1 MNQSVALISALAA
14 AFAIGASAAE
24 NIPTLREVKLRERLG
39 RANVEM
45 ELPDGSK
52 VKPALFTASTS
63 LAGKW
68 KFKGLDAQRDPFGRT
83 TDEERK
89 MLSPK
94 TSDASWGLIDV
105 PMNWWSDPRFAY
117 DKYGE
122 NDACFRG
129 YYRRTVN
136 VPNPA
141 DGKRRFLRFEEI
153 GAEAEFYINGKLA
166 GWHCG
171 DFVPCEVEMT
181 SLLQPGTNLVAV
193 RVLADF
199 GPPWRG
205 NSGAFTRPYGAH
217 WYKKAIRGG
226 IWHTVGM
233 EETPQVRIRE
243 IRIDPAEDL
252 ASIRVRGIVENAG
265 PAAEFDLALALVED
279 LRDAP
284 AGKIAVRT
292 GIAARR
298 GETAFDITASM
309 KGAKLWSPDDPNL
322 YWAAFALIDSTG
334 RPVGGSVERFGMR
347 TMRIDGKRFLLN
359 GKPIYL
365 VGDSLHSLRFGGWP
379 WQHAKQ
385 RTEMRIMAHKASGVN
400 TLRTAHMPFI
410 PEAYDF
416 ADEIGVIIYNEWG
429 NSFCNKIEEREFER
443 NNLAGLE
450 TIVMRDYNHAS
461 VLLWSLGNEVDH
473 RSPDVARQLDKQY
486 DLVKRLDGQDRPTC
500 TFSGVANVNSYGR
513 DRLKT
518 DFLDIHEYLGIDSDS
533 WTFWF
538 DRMASHIAQITKVYG
553 ENGELKMPLVM
564 WECVGAGWCIRSDR
578 GMRPGDVARYVDWM
592 KKWCSWGKADG
603 IPFSASVGLL
613 PLLDPKRGQRY
624 VQGYLAARLCELFRQ
639 DHRLAG
645 FAPWLANPAV
655 PGYTRWYQQVYP
667 LLRNNARND
676 GRLFFRQLSSPD
688 MRDVEC
694 VVVND
699 TDTAL
704 DGLRMEVTLAV
715 DNREVMLG
723 TCEFGTVGVFEE
735 GVRPL
740 RISIPSGLS
749 GEGEVRLRLTG
760 PRGLT
765 ALNGYQVRLHSSD
778 HMREKAAGAR
788 ELTLSAVAPKTEAIL
803 RELGIMY
810 RISEKGKPWPSDGT
824 VDVPPGTSWFGDEAE
839 RFVRDGGVLLVLE
852 PAGSRLYGFPELYVA
867 PGTNHLVEPVAVV
880 HPAFDGLS
888 AFDFD
893 TWAENPH
900 GAPVARMVMPLDTG
914 VIACRPRYIHDP
926 YKKYGEAGMA
936 LCEYRLGKGRIVVS
950 TLNAE
955 RLWGVNPAA
964 TRYMRN
970 LLAYVARGRYASGT
984 LAIDEKAF
992 RPVPKDVISDPLV
1005 LVERSRPFGLKFS
1018 HVEKRQEKAP
1028 AKILFFKDKLEKL
1041 KKGGYRYL
1049 TLAFRSSSD
1058 GYFDVTIPKSD
1069 HRNRLTCTIPAEIS
1083 RGKVVTVRLD
1093 LSKDF
1098 RFAMEAK
1105 ENAFGLDAAR
1115 GEIIFYNGYEN
1126 ERTPPFPRPPVEVEI
1141 VEMRF
1146 E

>member
-1 MNQSVALISALAA
+1 MKINVLAVSALVA
-14 AFAIGASAAE
+14 AFAIGSFAAE
-24 NIPTLREVKLRERLG
+24 NIPAPREVKPRPRLG
-39 RANVEM
+39 RENVEM
-45 ELPDGSK
+45 ELSDGSK
-52 VKPALFTASTS
+52 VKPASFTVSTS

-83 TDEERK
+83 SDEERK

-94 TSDASWGLIDV
+94 ADDTGWTLIDV
-105 PMNWWSDPRFAY
+105 PLNWWSDPRFSY
-117 DKYGE
+117 DKYGKD
-122 NDACFRG
+122 DACFRG

-136 VPNPA
+136 VPDPA

-153 GAEAEFYINGKLA
+153 GAEAEFYVNGKLA

-171 DFVPCEVEMT
+171 DFVPCEVEVT
-181 SLLQPGTNLVAV
+181 RFLQPGTNLVAA

-205 NSGAFTRPYGAH
+205 KSSSFTRPYGAH

-226 IWHTVGM
+226 IWHTVSL

-243 IRIDPAEDL
+243 VRIDPAEDL
-252 ASIRVRGIVENAG
+252 ASIRVRGTVENAG
-265 PAAEFDLALALVED
+265 QAAALELSMALVED
-279 LRDAP
+279 SPGAP
-284 AGKIAVRT
+284 AGKPVVRI

-298 GETAFDITASM
+298 GETAFDITAPV
-309 KGAKLWSPDDPNL
+309 KDAKLWSPDDPNL
-322 YWAAFALIDSTG
+322 YWAAFALTDSEG
-334 RPVGGSVERFGMR
+334 RPVAGRVERFGMR

-365 VGDSLHSLRFGGWP
+365 AGDSLHSLRFGGWP
-379 WQHAKQ
+379 WQQAKQ
-385 RTEMRIMAHKASGVN
+385 ATEKRIAAHKAAGVN

-410 PEAYDF
+410 PEAYEF

-450 TIVMRDYNHAS
+450 TFVRRDYNHAS
-461 VLLWSLGNEVDH
+461 VLLWSLGNEVNH
-473 RSPDVARQLDKQY
+473 RSPDVARQLDMQY
-486 DLVKRLDGQDRPTC
+486 DLVKRLDGQNRPAC
-500 TFSGVANVNSYGR
+500 AFSGVANVNSYGR

-518 DFLDIHEYLGIDSDS
+518 DFLDIHEYLGIDSES

-538 DRMASHIAQITKVYG
+538 DRMAGHIAQITKSYG
-553 ENGELKMPLVM
+553 ENGELNMPLVM

-578 GMRPGDVARYVDWM
+578 GMKQGDVARYVDWM

-613 PLLDPKRGQRY
+613 PLIDPSRGQRY

-639 DHRLAG
+639 DRRLAG
-645 FAPWLANPAV
+645 FAPWLADPSV

-676 GRLFFRQLSSPD
+676 GRLFFRQLTSPD
-688 MRDVEC
+688 VRDVEC

-704 DGLRMEVTLAV
+704 DGLRMEVTLAAG
-715 DNREVMLG
+715 NREVALG
-723 TCEFGTVGVFEE
+723 TCEFGRIGVFDECA
-735 GVRPL
+735 RPL
-740 RISIPSGLS
+740 RISIPSGFS
-749 GEGEVRLRLTG
+749 GEGEVRLHLTG

-765 ALNGYQVRLHSSD
+765 ALNGYRVQLHPSSRV
-778 HMREKAAGAR
+778 REKVVDVR
-788 ELTLSAVAPKTEAIL
+788 ELTLSSAASKTESILDELAIPHRL
-803 RELGIMY
+803 A
-810 RISEKGKPWPSDGT
+810 EKGKSWPTGG
-824 VDVPPGTSWFGDEAE
+824 VVVVPPGTAWNGVEAE
-839 RFVRDGGVLLVLE
+839 RFVRGGGMLLVLE
-852 PAGSRLYGFPELYVA
+852 PSGPRLNGFPELYVT
-867 PGTNHLVEPVAVV
+867 PGINHLVETVATAHPV
-880 HPAFDGLS
+880 FDGLS
-888 AFDFD
+888 VADFD

-900 GAPVARMVMPLDTG
+900 GAPVASMVMPLDIG
-914 VIACRPRYIHDP
+914 VVACRPRYIHDP
-926 YKKYGEAGMA
+926 NKMYGEAGMA
-936 LCEYRLGKGRIVVS
+936 LCEYRVGKGRIVVS
-950 TLNAE
+950 TINAE

-970 LLAYVARGRYASGT
+970 LLAYVAGGKYASGT
-984 LAIDEKAF
+984 PIMDEKAS
-992 RPVPKDVISDPLV
+992 RPVPNDVSRDPLV
-1005 LVERSRPFGLKFS
+1005 LVERSKPFRLEFPC
-1018 HVEKRQEKAP
+1018 VEKRQEKAP
-1028 AKILFFKDKLEKL
+1028 AKIFFFKEKL
-1041 KKGGYRYL
+1041 QKLKAGGYRYL
-1049 TLAFRSSSD
+1049 TLTFRSQSD
-1058 GYFDVTIPKSD
+1058 GHFDVTIPKD
-1069 HRNRLTCTIPAEIS
+1069 NHRNRLTCTLPTEMS
-1083 RGKVVTVRLD
+1083 HGKDVTVRLD

-1105 ENAFGLDAAR
+1105 ENAFGMDAAR

-1126 ERTPPFPRPPVEVEI
+1126 ERVPPFPRPSVMVDI
-1141 VEMRF
+1141 LEMRF